1 MKLFLFCTMC
11 MYVKWRIRI
20 SPTPPPLYVYT
31 LPSTLLP
38 KISFSLPPNH
48 SIFSP
53 SSISYPLSAP
63 SLPPSSPPTPPLLP
77 PPPYSV
83 PLHEHKAEKSINP
96 LRPPLL
102 PFFLSFLHHPNH
114 TPTPTHTHTPSLIPP
129 SPPPPPPPSHAHN
142 KTHLVRY
149 HPPTMQHEEG
159 KASEREREREG
170 VYLCELLYSI
180 SVYILRCHQIPF

>member
-1 MKLFLFCTMC
+1 MKNSHFPNPPSLCLHPPFHSPSQNLFL
-11 MYVKWRIRI
+11 
-20 SPTPPPLYVYT
+20 PPPQPLHLLSLLY
-31 LPSTLLP
+31 LLP
-38 KISFSLPPNH
+38 TIC
-48 SIFSP
+48 
-53 SSISYPLSAP
+53 

-159 KASEREREREG
+159 KASERKREKEREIEMEYTC
-170 VYLCELLYSI
+170 VSFFTLFLFI
-180 SVYILRCHQIPF
+180 F